1 MTADQ
6 FISLSD
12 LADALDRLVRQ
23 LRQSEGDG
31 VALEHDLFWAVP
43 TAQLFDVNQQPSDLT
58 IGQLSESWQWV
69 RNSLD
74 DELPIVPYAFVWIGD
89 ILKAVGIQL
98 SK

>member
-6 FISLSD
+6 SISLSD
-12 LADALDRLVRQ
+12 LGDALDRLLRQ

-31 VALEHDLFWAVP
+31 VTLEPDLFWAISP
-43 TAQLFDVNQQPSDLT
+43 AQLFDVNQQPSDLT

-69 RNSLD
+69 RNSLG
-74 DELPIVPYAFVWIGD
+74 DELPIVPYALVWIGD
-89 ILKAVGIQL
+89 ILRAIGIQL